1 MTNPTADLF
10 TRISNAKLAKNERVS
25 IPYSRYKMMILE
37 VLNREGYIG
46 NINEDKKNGMIR
58 VEFSDTG
65 RHFEKIEV
73 ISKPSSKIYV
83 KKNKIPRSKGGY
95 GTVILS
101 TPKGVMSDNEARKN
115 GVGGELVCEI
125 Y

>member
-25 IPYSRYKMMILE
+25 IPYSRYKMMILG

>member
-1 MTNPTADLF
+1 MINPIADLF
-10 TRISNAKLAKNERVS
+10 TRISNAKFAKNEEAI
-25 IPYSRYKMMILE
+25 IPYSRYKMTILK
-37 VLNREGYIG
+37 VLNEEGYIG
-46 NINEDKKNGMIR
+46 NINEDRDNGIIR
-58 VEFSDTG
+58 VEFADKD
-65 RHFEKIEV
+65 RQFEKIKV

-95 GTVILS
+95 GTVIIS

-115 GVGGELVCEI
+115 GVGGEIICEV